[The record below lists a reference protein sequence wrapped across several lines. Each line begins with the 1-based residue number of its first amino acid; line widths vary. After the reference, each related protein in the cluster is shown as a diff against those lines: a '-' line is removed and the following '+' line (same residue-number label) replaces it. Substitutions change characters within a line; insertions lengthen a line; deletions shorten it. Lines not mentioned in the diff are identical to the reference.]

1 MRLLLH
7 SRPLTS
13 GTLVR
18 FEVREERLLQ
28 CIGTPPGVA
37 GEKRNK
43 LRSLKPQSTSRRIVL
58 HESLCTH
65 NWSRWTGRLRRYT
78 MRTPPRA
85 KHRSTRVYTCNGYSL
100 YLCGICKPV
109 QTPAAPYLSLVAG
122 AGGRFESARRLSRIA
137 LGNPNTLI
145 ERGPVLFT
153 GCLLTPLR

>member
-1 MRLLLH
+1 MRFLLH

-43 LRSLKPQSTSRRIVL
+43 LRSQKPQSTSRRIVL
-58 HESLCTH
+58 HKSLCTH

-109 QTPAAPYLSLVAG
+109 QTLAAPYLSLVMS
-122 AGGRFESARRLSRIA
+122 RSAVRVRSSAI
-137 LGNPNTLI
+137 
-145 ERGPVLFT
+145 LFN
-153 GCLLTPLR
+153 GEHFWAEDRCRADDSVGVG